1 VDAGTGALTFYK
13 EFEMAVNLQKGQ
25 KISLEKE
32 AGGAL
37 SRVTMGLG
45 WDVAKSGGFFGF
57 GAKSQA
63 VDLDASVVLF
73 DDANRPVDVVW
84 FRQLK
89 SRDGSIVH
97 TGDNRTGAGDGD
109 DEQIVVDLRA
119 VPPNVKSLV
128 FTVNSF
134 TGQNFSTVQN
144 AFCRLF
150 DTNSGKEI
158 ARYDLSVQGSH
169 TAQIMAKLY
178 RHNGEWKMHAIG
190 ENGSGRTFD
199 DLMPLI
205 VPHL

>member
-1 VDAGTGALTFYK
+1 MT
-13 EFEMAVNLQKGQ
+13 VNLQKGQ

-37 SRVTMGLG
+37 ARVTMGLG
-45 WDVAKSGGFFGF
+45 WDAIKKGGIFGF
-57 GAKSQA
+57 GARTES
-63 VDLDASVVLF
+63 VDLDASCVMF
-73 DDANRPVDVVW
+73 DESNRAVDVVW

-109 DEQIVVDLRA
+109 DEQIIVDLSR
-119 VPPNVKSLV
+119 VPGSVKSLV

-134 TGQNFSTVQN
+134 TGQNFSQVEN
-144 AFCRLF
+144 AYCRIVNAA
-150 DTNSGKEI
+150 DNREV
-158 ARYDLSVQGSH
+158 ARYDLSVQGAH

-190 ENGSGRTFD
+190 ENGVGRTFD
-199 DLMPLI
+199 ELMPQMTA
-205 VPHL
+205 HL

>member
-1 VDAGTGALTFYK
+1 
-13 EFEMAVNLQKGQ
+13 MAVNLQKGQ

-57 GAKSQA
+57 GAKTQA
-63 VDLDASVVLF
+63 VDLDASVVMF
-73 DDANRPVDVVW
+73 DEANRPVDVVW

-89 SRDGSIVH
+89 SRDGSITH

-109 DEQIVVDLRA
+109 DEQIVVDLRT
-119 VPPNVKSLV
+119 VPEGVKSLV

-199 DLMPLI
+199 ELMPLI
-205 VPHL
+205 VSHL